1 MHEVKYGNFAG
12 MNLHKLS
19 VFFIS
24 LIIFSGCS
32 TTENKNKSLTIVTTT
47 GILGDC
53 VTQIVDGQAEVI
65 SIMGAGVDPHLYK
78 ASQGDI
84 SKLSEADIIV
94 YNGLHLEGKM
104 AQMLKNFSKTKP
116 VFAIGDYIKKADLK
130 RVDNTSDLVD
140 PHVWFS
146 PNLWL
151 ESLHGIANE
160 LEKQNGLDSILKNY
174 QDYAIKV
181 QSTKTNLQQLL
192 DEELDSNQR
201 ILITSHDAFEYFG
214 DAFKFKV
221 RGLQGI
227 STTAEFGT
235 KDIKDLTDFII
246 ENQIK
251 AVFVETS
258 VPNKNL
264 EAVVA
269 SAQARDYSIRIGG
282 TLYSDALGE
291 KNTPGGTYEGM
302 LISNIKTIIEGL
314 K

>member
-1 MHEVKYGNFAG
+1 MYINKISVLVIATIM
-12 MNLHKLS
+12 MNS
-19 VFFIS
+19 
-24 LIIFSGCS
+24 CS
-32 TTENKNKSLTIVTTT
+32 IKNAKNKQLTIVTTT
-47 GILGDC
+47 GIIGDC
-53 VTQIVDGQAEVI
+53 VSQIVGEQAKVI

-78 ASQGDI
+78 ASHGDI
-84 SKLSEADIIV
+84 AKLSQADIIV

-104 AQMLKNFSKTKP
+104 AQMLENFSKTKP
-116 VFAIGDYIKKADLK
+116 VFSVGDYIEKTDLK
-130 RVDNTSDLVD
+130 EVDKTSDLVD

-146 PNLWL
+146 PNLWIDGLGGVAL
-151 ESLHGIANE
+151 ELDK
-160 LEKQNGLDSILKNY
+160 LEGLDSIIERYKS
-174 QDYAIKV
+174 YALEIK
-181 QSTKTNLQQLL
+181 STQTMLQKLL
-192 DEELDSNQR
+192 DKNLDSNER

-227 STTAEFGT
+227 STTAEYGT

-246 ENQIK
+246 NNNIK
-251 AVFVETS
+251 SVFVETS

-291 KNTPGGTYEGM
+291 KNTSAGTYKGM
-302 LISNIKTIIEGL
+302 LISNVQTIIKGL

>member
-1 MHEVKYGNFAG
+1 MYLK
-12 MNLHKLS
+12 KLLI
-19 VFFIS
+19 FFIS
-24 LIIFSGCS
+24 VIFFSSCS
-32 TTENKNKSLTIVTTT
+32 TADQEKKSITIVTTT

-53 VTQIVDGQAEVI
+53 VSQIVDGQAEVV

-116 VFAIGDYIKKADLK
+116 VFAIGDYIEKSDLK
-130 RVDNTSDLVD
+130 QVDNTSDLVD

-151 ESLHGIANE
+151 DGLSGIAKE
-160 LEKQNGLDSILKNY
+160 LDKNDGLDSILENY
-174 QDYAIKV
+174 QDYAKNI
-181 QSTKTNLQQLL
+181 QSTQIKLQQLL
-192 DEELDSNQR
+192 NDSLDSTKR

-214 DAFKFKV
+214 DAFEFEV

-227 STTAEFGT
+227 STTAEYGT
-235 KDIKDLTDFII
+235 RDIKELTDFII
-246 ENQIK
+246 KNQIK
-251 AVFVETS
+251 SVFVETS

-269 SAQARDYSIRIGG
+269 SARARGYNIRIGG

-291 KNTPGGTYEGM
+291 EKSLGGTYEGM
-302 LISNIKTIIEGL
+302 LISNVQTIIKGL

>member
-1 MHEVKYGNFAG
+1 MI
-12 MNLHKLS
+12 
-19 VFFIS
+19 FFS
-24 LIIFSGCS
+24 SCS
-32 TTENKNKSLTIVTTT
+32 TADQEKKSITIVTTT

-53 VTQIVDGQAEVI
+53 VSQIVDGQAEVV

-116 VFAIGDYIKKADLK
+116 VFAIGDYIEKSDLK
-130 RVDNTSDLVD
+130 QVDNTSDLVD

-146 PNLWL
+146 PYLWL
-151 ESLHGIANE
+151 DGLSGIAKE
-160 LEKQNGLDSILKNY
+160 LDKNDGLDSILENY
-174 QDYAIKV
+174 QDYAKNI
-181 QSTKTNLQQLL
+181 QSTQIKLQQLL
-192 DEELDSNQR
+192 NDSLDSTKR

-214 DAFKFKV
+214 DAFEFEV

-227 STTAEFGT
+227 STTAEYGT
-235 KDIKDLTDFII
+235 RDIKELTDFII
-246 ENQIK
+246 KNEIK
-251 AVFVETS
+251 SVFVETS

-269 SAQARDYSIRIGG
+269 SARARGYNIRIGG

-291 KNTPGGTYEGM
+291 ENSLGGTYEGM
-302 LISNIKTIIEGL
+302 LISNVQTIIKGL

>member
-1 MHEVKYGNFAG
+1 MYLK
-12 MNLHKLS
+12 KLLIFLIS
-19 VFFIS
+19 LVFFS
-24 LIIFSGCS
+24 SCS
-32 TTENKNKSLTIVTTT
+32 TADQEKKSIIIVTTT

-53 VTQIVDGQAEVI
+53 VSQIVDGQAEVV

-116 VFAIGDYIKKADLK
+116 VFAIGDYIEKSDLK
-130 RVDNTSDLVD
+130 RVDNTSNLVD

-151 ESLHGIANE
+151 DGLSGIAKE
-160 LEKQNGLDSILKNY
+160 LDKQNGLDSITENY
-174 QDYAIKV
+174 QEYAKNI
-181 QSTKTNLQQLL
+181 QSTQIKIHQLL
-192 DEELDSNQR
+192 DDSLDSTKR

-214 DAFKFKV
+214 DAFNFKV

-227 STTAEFGT
+227 STTAEYGT
-235 KDIKDLTDFII
+235 RDIKELTDFII
-246 ENQIK
+246 KNLIK
-251 AVFVETS
+251 SVFVETS

-269 SAQARDYSIRIGG
+269 SARARGYNIRIGG

-291 KNTPGGTYEGM
+291 ENSLGGTYKGM
-302 LISNIKTIIEGL
+302 LISNVQTIIKGL

>member
-1 MHEVKYGNFAG
+1 MFIK
-12 MNLHKLS
+12 KLLIFLIS
-19 VFFIS
+19 LVFFS
-24 LIIFSGCS
+24 SCS
-32 TTENKNKSLTIVTTT
+32 TADQEKKSIIIVTTT

-53 VTQIVDGQAEVI
+53 VSQIVDGQAEVV

-116 VFAIGDYIKKADLK
+116 VFAIGDYIEKSDLK
-130 RVDNTSDLVD
+130 RVDNTSNLVD

-151 ESLHGIANE
+151 DGLSGIAKE
-160 LEKQNGLDSILKNY
+160 LDKQNGLDSITENY
-174 QDYAIKV
+174 QEYAKNI
-181 QSTKTNLQQLL
+181 QSTQIKIHQLL
-192 DEELDSNQR
+192 DDSLDSTKR

-214 DAFKFKV
+214 DAFNFKV

-227 STTAEFGT
+227 STTAEYGT
-235 KDIKDLTDFII
+235 RDIKELTDFII
-246 ENQIK
+246 KNLIK
-251 AVFVETS
+251 SVFVETS

-269 SAQARDYSIRIGG
+269 SARARGYNIRIGG

-291 KNTPGGTYEGM
+291 ENSLGGTYKGM
-302 LISNIKTIIEGL
+302 LISNVQTIIKGL

>member
-1 MHEVKYGNFAG
+1 MYINKISVLVIATIM
-12 MNLHKLS
+12 MNS
-19 VFFIS
+19 
-24 LIIFSGCS
+24 CS
-32 TTENKNKSLTIVTTT
+32 IKNAKNKQLTIVTTT
-47 GILGDC
+47 GIIGDC
-53 VTQIVDGQAEVI
+53 VSQIVGEQAKVI

-84 SKLSEADIIV
+84 AKLSQADIIV

-104 AQMLKNFSKTKP
+104 AQMLENFSKTKP
-116 VFAIGDYIKKADLK
+116 VFSVGDYIEKTDLK
-130 RVDNTSDLVD
+130 EVYKTSDLVD

-146 PNLWL
+146 PNLWIDGLGGVAL
-151 ESLHGIANE
+151 ELDK
-160 LEKQNGLDSILKNY
+160 LEGLDSIIERYKS
-174 QDYAIKV
+174 YALEIK
-181 QSTKTNLQQLL
+181 STQTMLQKLL
-192 DEELDSNQR
+192 DKNLDSNER

-227 STTAEFGT
+227 STTAEYGT

-246 ENQIK
+246 NNNIK
-251 AVFVETS
+251 SVFVETS

-291 KNTPGGTYEGM
+291 KNTPAGTYKGM
-302 LISNIKTIIEGL
+302 LISNVQTIIKGL

>member
-1 MHEVKYGNFAG
+1 MYLK
-12 MNLHKLS
+12 KLLI
-19 VFFIS
+19 FFIS
-24 LIIFSGCS
+24 VIFFSSCS
-32 TTENKNKSLTIVTTT
+32 TADQEKKSITIVTTT

-53 VTQIVDGQAEVI
+53 VSQIVDGQAEVV

-116 VFAIGDYIKKADLK
+116 VFAIGDYIEKSDLK
-130 RVDNTSDLVD
+130 QVDNTSDLVD

-146 PNLWL
+146 PYLWL
-151 ESLHGIANE
+151 DGLSGIAKE
-160 LEKQNGLDSILKNY
+160 LDKNDGLDSILENY
-174 QDYAIKV
+174 QDYAKNI
-181 QSTKTNLQQLL
+181 QSTQIKLQQLL
-192 DEELDSNQR
+192 NDSLDSTKR

-214 DAFKFKV
+214 AAFEFEV

-227 STTAEFGT
+227 STTAEYGT
-235 KDIKDLTDFII
+235 RDIKELTDFII
-246 ENQIK
+246 KNEIK
-251 AVFVETS
+251 SVFVETS

-269 SAQARDYSIRIGG
+269 SARARGYNIRIGG

-291 KNTPGGTYEGM
+291 ENSLGGTYEGM
-302 LISNIKTIIEGL
+302 LISNVQTIIKGL

>member
-1 MHEVKYGNFAG
+1 
-12 MNLHKLS
+12 MNS
-19 VFFIS
+19 
-24 LIIFSGCS
+24 CS
-32 TTENKNKSLTIVTTT
+32 IKNAKNKQLTIVTTT
-47 GILGDC
+47 GIIGDC
-53 VTQIVDGQAEVI
+53 VSQIVGEQAKVI

-84 SKLSEADIIV
+84 AKLSQADIIV

-104 AQMLKNFSKTKP
+104 AQMLENFSKTKP
-116 VFAIGDYIKKADLK
+116 VFSVGDYIEKTDLK
-130 RVDNTSDLVD
+130 EVDKTSDLVD

-146 PNLWL
+146 PNLWIDGLGGVAL
-151 ESLHGIANE
+151 ELDK
-160 LEKQNGLDSILKNY
+160 LEGLDSIIERYKS
-174 QDYAIKV
+174 YALEIK
-181 QSTKTNLQQLL
+181 STQTMLQKLL
-192 DEELDSNQR
+192 DKNLDSNER

-227 STTAEFGT
+227 STTAEYGT

-246 ENQIK
+246 NNNIK
-251 AVFVETS
+251 SVFVETS

-291 KNTPGGTYEGM
+291 KNTSAGTYKGM
-302 LISNIKTIIEGL
+302 LISNVQTIIKGL

>member
-1 MHEVKYGNFAG
+1 MYINKISVLVIATIM
-12 MNLHKLS
+12 MNS
-19 VFFIS
+19 
-24 LIIFSGCS
+24 CS
-32 TTENKNKSLTIVTTT
+32 IKNAKNKQLTIVTTT
-47 GILGDC
+47 GIIGDC
-53 VTQIVDGQAEVI
+53 VSQIVGEQAKVI

-84 SKLSEADIIV
+84 AKLSQADIIV

-104 AQMLKNFSKTKP
+104 AQMLENFSKTKP
-116 VFAIGDYIKKADLK
+116 VFSVGDYIEKTDLK
-130 RVDNTSDLVD
+130 EVDKTSDLVD

-146 PNLWL
+146 PNLWIDGLGGVAL
-151 ESLHGIANE
+151 ELDK
-160 LEKQNGLDSILKNY
+160 LEGLDSIIERYKS
-174 QDYAIKV
+174 YALEIK
-181 QSTKTNLQQLL
+181 STQTMLQKLL
-192 DEELDSNQR
+192 DKNLDSNER

-227 STTAEFGT
+227 STTAEYGT

-246 ENQIK
+246 NNNIK
-251 AVFVETS
+251 SVFVETS

-291 KNTPGGTYEGM
+291 KNTPAGTYEGM
-302 LISNIKTIIEGL
+302 LISNVQTIIKGL

>member
-1 MHEVKYGNFAG
+1 MYLK
-12 MNLHKLS
+12 KLLI
-19 VFFIS
+19 FFIS
-24 LIIFSGCS
+24 VIFFSSCS
-32 TTENKNKSLTIVTTT
+32 TADQEKKSITIVTTT

-53 VTQIVDGQAEVI
+53 VSQIVDGQAEVV

-116 VFAIGDYIKKADLK
+116 VFAIGDYIEKSDLK
-130 RVDNTSDLVD
+130 QVDNTSDLVD

-146 PNLWL
+146 PYLWL
-151 ESLHGIANE
+151 DGLSGIAKE
-160 LEKQNGLDSILKNY
+160 LDKNDGLDSILENY
-174 QDYAIKV
+174 QDYAKNI
-181 QSTKTNLQQLL
+181 QSTQIKLQQLL
-192 DEELDSNQR
+192 NDSLDSTKR

-214 DAFKFKV
+214 DAFEFEV

-227 STTAEFGT
+227 STTAEYGT
-235 KDIKDLTDFII
+235 RDIKELTDFII
-246 ENQIK
+246 KNEIK
-251 AVFVETS
+251 SVFVETS

-269 SAQARDYSIRIGG
+269 SARARGYNIRIGG

-291 KNTPGGTYEGM
+291 ENSLGGTYEGM
-302 LISNIKTIIEGL
+302 LISNVQTIIKGL

>member
-1 MHEVKYGNFAG
+1 MYLK
-12 MNLHKLS
+12 KLLI
-19 VFFIS
+19 FFIS
-24 LIIFSGCS
+24 VIFFSSCS
-32 TTENKNKSLTIVTTT
+32 TADQEKKSITIVTTT

-53 VTQIVDGQAEVI
+53 VSQIVDGQAEVV

-94 YNGLHLEGKM
+94 YNGIHLEGKM

-116 VFAIGDYIKKADLK
+116 VFAIGDYIEKSDLK
-130 RVDNTSDLVD
+130 QVDNTSDLVD

-146 PNLWL
+146 PYLWL
-151 ESLHGIANE
+151 DGLSGIAKE
-160 LEKQNGLDSILKNY
+160 LDKNDGLDSILEIY
-174 QDYAIKV
+174 RDYAKNI
-181 QSTKTNLQQLL
+181 QSTQIKLQQLL
-192 DEELDSNQR
+192 NDSLDSTKR

-214 DAFKFKV
+214 DAFEFEV

-227 STTAEFGT
+227 STTAEYGT
-235 KDIKDLTDFII
+235 RDIKELTDFII
-246 ENQIK
+246 KNEIK
-251 AVFVETS
+251 SVFVETS

-269 SAQARDYSIRIGG
+269 SARARGYNIRIGG

-291 KNTPGGTYEGM
+291 ENSLGGTYEGM
-302 LISNIKTIIEGL
+302 LISNVQTIIKGL

>member
-1 MHEVKYGNFAG
+1 MYINKISVLVIATIM
-12 MNLHKLS
+12 MNS
-19 VFFIS
+19 
-24 LIIFSGCS
+24 CS
-32 TTENKNKSLTIVTTT
+32 IKNAKNKQLTIVTTT
-47 GILGDC
+47 GIIGDC
-53 VTQIVDGQAEVI
+53 VSQIVGEQAKVI

-84 SKLSEADIIV
+84 AKLSQADIIV

-104 AQMLKNFSKTKP
+104 AQMLENFSKTKP
-116 VFAIGDYIKKADLK
+116 VFSVGDYIEKTDLK
-130 RVDNTSDLVD
+130 EVDKTSDLVD

-146 PNLWL
+146 PNLWIDGLGGVAL
-151 ESLHGIANE
+151 ELDK
-160 LEKQNGLDSILKNY
+160 LEGLDSIIERYKS
-174 QDYAIKV
+174 YALEIK
-181 QSTKTNLQQLL
+181 STQTMLQKLL
-192 DEELDSNQR
+192 DKNLDSNER

-227 STTAEFGT
+227 STTAEYGT
-235 KDIKDLTDFII
+235 KDIKDITDFII
-246 ENQIK
+246 NHKIK
-251 AVFVETS
+251 SVFVETS

-269 SAQARDYSIRIGG
+269 SAQARDYNIRIGG

-291 KNTPGGTYEGM
+291 KNTPAGTYEGM
-302 LISNIKTIIEGL
+302 LISNVQTIIKGL